1 MANDK
6 TKTIIDNETLINFIE
21 TCTINSL
28 CPESLSEAFCDLD
41 IIMFLDKNN
50 FENVIDRQKVACT
63 LGLIK
68 NCLRLRMHVLGEQTI
83 TDAFLTIKK
92 QNNNMGQERFYQ
104 WARSESLEQFY
115 ENTLILLR
123 AFKSRGLSIDA
134 LTIALDVEGKQSKID
149 NGNSG
154 MRPFFSTR
162 KNLF

>member
-1 MANDK
+1 MINDK
-6 TKTIIDNETLINFIE
+6 TKTIIDNKALINFIE

-68 NCLRLRMHVLGEQTI
+68 NCLRLRIHVLGEQTI
-83 TDAFLTIKK
+83 VDAFLITK
-92 QNNNMGQERFYQ
+92 QQRDIGQERFYQ
-104 WARSESLEQFY
+104 WAKSESLEQFY
-115 ENTLILLR
+115 ENTLPLLR
-123 AFKSRGLSIDA
+123 LFKSRGLSIDA